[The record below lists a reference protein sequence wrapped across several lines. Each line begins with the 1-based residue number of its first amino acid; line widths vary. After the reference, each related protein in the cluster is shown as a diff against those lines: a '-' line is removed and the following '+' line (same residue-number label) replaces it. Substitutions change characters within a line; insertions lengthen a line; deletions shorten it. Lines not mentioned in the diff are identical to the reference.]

1 MILGAIRAFI
11 GRGDETETTPDG
23 TDGPQSPSS
32 VGEESEPD
40 ETPTPPPKPPSNRAL
55 VLRALIANDG
65 YAERSAVLET
75 LGVSSSEAEAL
86 LAEMADEGEITLIE
100 SRRRTLVCRKGY
112 EPMTN

>member
-11 GRGDETETTPDG
+11 RRGDETETTPEGAD
-23 TDGPQSPSS
+23 TPQSPDAPDGEGSTEEASS
-32 VGEESEPD
+32 
-40 ETPTPPPKPPSNRAL
+40 PPRTPPSNRAL

-65 YAERSAVLET
+65 YAERATVLET
-75 LGVSSSEAEAL
+75 LRVPRSEAEAL
-86 LAEMADEGEITLIE
+86 LAEMAEEGEITLIE